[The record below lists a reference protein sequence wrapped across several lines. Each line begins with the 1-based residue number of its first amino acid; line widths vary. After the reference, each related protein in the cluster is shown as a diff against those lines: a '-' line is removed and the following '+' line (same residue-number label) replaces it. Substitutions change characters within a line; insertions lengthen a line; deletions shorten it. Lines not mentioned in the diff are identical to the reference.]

1 MYRSCVPRKTKKDL
15 DIKKLQQFSAM
26 HDFSYQQDGL
36 RAWKTY
42 QVDPGKLI
50 QWDEIYIKHRGAT
63 DLITEQEK
71 VELFAFQRKK
81 GSISPPSLKLVNNLE
96 GKRI

>member
-1 MYRSCVPRKTKKDL
+1 MCHVNGTKKDL
-15 DIKKLQQFSAM
+15 DIKKLQQFSAI

-36 RAWKTY
+36 RVWKTY
-42 QVDPGKLI
+42 QVDTVKLI

-81 GSISPPSLKLVNNLE
+81 GSISLPSLKLVKDLE
-96 GKRI
+96 GERN